1 MCWYYNYKYACHDWK
16 WGNHKERCNKEYRVG
31 ETCGMRLIYTTIGLA
46 EKCAMC
52 IRIERKQ
59 RRLSRCMSN
68 LQRWREQ
75 WTERKASIEVAGQE
89 AAILVRDIAKLD
101 RERSRAFRDVTSI
114 RRKVRMS
121 KAPAVL

>member
-1 MCWYYNYKYACHDWK
+1 
-16 WGNHKERCNKEYRVG
+16 
-31 ETCGMRLIYTTIGLA
+31 MRLIYTTIGLA